1 MKKIILCS
9 VPMKAQMDLCVYTSG
24 DSSLPASARP
34 VRFPICSFLERTLQ
48 DDDELKVLLLTKRD
62 PYSHCERNADVL
74 REELAEAAAGKQNVR
89 ITYTVI
95 ETDFAQTRAVH
106 TQLMGRIVDELET
119 GAHILADITYGSK
132 DLPVI
137 IFVALHFAEKFLDC
151 VIDHI
156 LYGQASFENGHA
168 VDTRLCD
175 MSPLYCLDSVTGL
188 IRCDDPDKARNM
200 LKALLSQ

>member
-9 VPMKAQMDLCVYTSG
+9 VPMKAQVDLCVYTGG

-34 VRFPICSFLERTLQ
+34 VRFPICSFLEGTLQ
-48 DDDELKVLLLTKRD
+48 DGDELKVLLLTKQD
-62 PYSHCERNADVL
+62 PYSHCAQNAAML
-74 REELAEAAAGKQNVR
+74 REELETVAGGRDVR
-89 ITYTVI
+89 IVYTVI
-95 ETDFAQTRAVH
+95 ETDFVQTRAVY

-119 GAHILADITYGSK
+119 GAHILADITYGPK

-137 IFVALHFAEKFLDC
+137 IFTALHFAEKFLDC

-156 LYGQASFENGHA
+156 LYGQASFVNGRA
-168 VDTRLCD
+168 TETRLCD

-200 LKALLSQ
+200 LKVLLSQ